1 MENAKAKKNEEISKC
16 ENEVTMN
23 PGRMN
28 AGANF
33 RFECENE
40 LDMCDVSK
48 GQPSALKK
56 ITSSCHG
63 KSFLKENV
71 HEMQSPTLV
80 ELGPTLRT
88 LFMQYSLC
96 KIQIYDFLNFELP
109 KKIERQHLF
118 ETSVK

>member
-1 MENAKAKKNEEISKC
+1 MRK
-16 ENEVTMN
+16 EVTMN

-56 ITSSCHG
+56 ITSSC
-63 KSFLKENV
+63 
-71 HEMQSPTLV
+71 Q
-80 ELGPTLRT
+80 
-88 LFMQYSLC
+88 
-96 KIQIYDFLNFELP
+96 
-109 KKIERQHLF
+109 
-118 ETSVK
+118 